1 MTTPRKNRLESL
13 ERGAHP
19 LLVGATEQQEP
30 SRARP
35 AADVDETEEAER
47 LGRAAFTALH
57 PVRIRVPAELDEPRL
72 VRVQFQSEVPQSPAQ
87 FVQEHPSVFFSFEAH
102 GEVIGI
108 AHDDYVAARSL
119 LSPFVEP
126 EVEDVVQVDVRQ

>member
-1 MTTPRKNRLESL
+1 APLAELAAPGADDLRAGAVYGVAVGRDRVIREVSADDRAKPSTLLVDGVMTTPRKNRLESL

-57 PVRIRVPAELDEPRL
+57 PFAFAYRPNSMSR
-72 VRVQFQSEVPQSPAQ
+72 
-87 FVQEHPSVFFSFEAH
+87 
-102 GEVIGI
+102 
-108 AHDDYVAARSL
+108 
-119 LSPFVEP
+119 
-126 EVEDVVQVDVRQ
+126 